1 MALMQDP
8 VFPQG
13 HTSSPD
19 YQAEADQGRL
29 KLRGGPL
36 RTSADLS
43 PPRTLAEDIVA
54 GFRAGEMVSETSFEL
69 ESPGGHARTVT
80 GTVADL
86 DEQAHTFMV
95 GEPDWALRRVRL
107 RDIRPTHGTAT
118 GERDRLRPYG
128 NVDGLGTG
136 QDQPS
141 RRTSQPARIP

>member
-1 MALMQDP
+1 MALLQDP

-69 ESPGGHARTVT
+69 ESRGGHARTVT
-80 GTVADL
+80 IAYF

-95 GEPDWALRRVRL
+95 RGPDWTLSRVPV
-107 RDIRPTHGTAT
+107 RDVRSTHGTAT
-118 GERDRLRPYG
+118 GERCRLRPFG
-128 NVDGLGTG
+128 EVDVLGMG

-141 RRTSQPARIP
+141 GRTTQPARIR